1 MQLRTRRWLK
11 AIGIVAAVVVAVLL
25 PTAAYAVHDLQ
36 FQLDGD
42 VSASTTTMVG
52 TTTQSKDWDSFFDA
66 TGSPISGSLTG
77 GFTNSG
83 FTKDFATNSNGSF
96 NTADQT
102 TFSTGSKDTLNITPG
117 WQCNFDNNVNSKIDI
132 MNAYALAFTSANN
145 HQILYFALERNANTG
160 DGNVAFWF

>member
-52 TTTQSKDWDSFFDA
+52 TTQTKDWDSFFDA

-96 NTADQT
+96 NTADHT

-132 MNAYALAFTSANN
+132 MNAYALAYINPANN
-145 HQILYFALERNANTG
+145 H
-160 DGNVAFWF
+160 

>member
-77 GFTNSG
+77 G
-83 FTKDFATNSNGSF
+83 
-96 NTADQT
+96 
-102 TFSTGSKDTLNITPG
+102 L
-117 WQCNFDNNVNSKIDI
+117 
-132 MNAYALAFTSANN
+132 
-145 HQILYFALERNANTG
+145 
-160 DGNVAFWF
+160 